1 MGGRGALSRERPFSR
16 ARDLSE
22 QGQRLRP
29 HARHYVE
36 IRAHGMRRGE
46 QPVGFG
52 SGRIV
57 IDSAIARR
65 ESGEVFIVQHKFTN
79 IRGKRLWL
87 IFVRNSRSLRLPRLK
102 SQCIGGRRNTTILP
116 RSLSARRICP
126 IPTSSTGSARTS
138 FRNVTGNTPNC

>member
-1 MGGRGALSRERPFSR
+1 MGGRGAPSPERPFPP
-16 ARDLSE
+16 ARDLRA

-29 HARHYVE
+29 HAPHYVE

-65 ESGEVFIVQHKFTN
+65 ESGEGFIVQEKFTN

-87 IFVRNSRSLRLPRLK
+87 IFLRNSRSLRLPRLK
-102 SQCIGGRRNTTILP
+102 SQCIGGGGNTTILP
-116 RSLSARRICP
+116 PSLSARRILA
-126 IPTSSTGSARTS
+126 IP
-138 FRNVTGNTPNC
+138 